1 MQPNPLIKLIDL
13 EKQTELVQVAVQER
27 ISKICEK
34 QSYILGPEVAE
45 LEKALAAYTQSPY
58 AITCGNG
65 TDALQ
70 LVLMSL
76 GLNPQKDVVLVP
88 SFTFAASAEV
98 VLLLGLPLAFVDI
111 DLASFNISPE
121 EVEKTLISLKKSGLN
136 PAVLIGVDLF
146 GLACDH
152 EALQEICNNEKMFYL
167 VDAAQSF
174 GAKYNGQSSL
184 SFGDAA
190 TTSFFPAKPLGCFG
204 DGGAIFTKNPH
215 LQERLKSLRN
225 HGMGKDRYS
234 YEHIGINSRL
244 DSFQAAVLLEKLR
257 IFPQEVQ
264 KRQEIAAFYK
274 KHLQGKFSLQQIPA
288 HKQCI
293 FAQYSMLTKSRE
305 DRTGLQDKLRSA
317 NIQSQIYYPIPVHQ
331 QRAYRQALVP
341 ESGLPNTLE
350 ACERIMSIPMHPY
363 LSEQE
368 LQRVVDC
375 LL

>member
-1 MQPNPLIKLIDL
+1 MHPNPLIKLIDL
-13 EKQTELVQVAVQER
+13 EKQTQLVQAAVQER
-27 ISKICEK
+27 IAKICEK
-34 QSYILGPEVAE
+34 QSYIFGPEVAE
-45 LEKALAAYTQSPY
+45 LEQALAAYTGSPH

-76 GLNPQKDVVLVP
+76 ELDPKKDVVLVP

-111 DLASFNISPE
+111 DLDTFNISRE
-121 EVEKTLISLKKSGLN
+121 EVEKTLSSLKKSGLN

-152 EALQEICNNEKMFYL
+152 EALQDLCRSEGMFYL

-174 GAKYNGQSSL
+174 GANYKGSSSL

-204 DGGAIFTKNPH
+204 DGGAIFTNNPD
-215 LQERLKSLRN
+215 LEARLKSLRN

-257 IFPQEVQ
+257 IFPEEVSR
-264 KRQEIAAFYK
+264 RQEIAAFYK
-274 KHLQGKFSLQQIPA
+274 QHLEGFFHLQEIPQ
-288 HKQCI
+288 HKQSI
-293 FAQYSMLTKSRE
+293 YAQYSLLTKSRE
-305 DRTGLQDKLRSA
+305 HRTELQDTLKEA

-331 QRAYRQALVP
+331 QQAYRQALIP
-341 ESGLPNTLE
+341 ETGLPNTCQ

-363 LSEQE
+363 LTDEE
-368 LQRVVDC
+368 MERVVDC